1 MPPRTT
7 EIAMAAKPRA
17 RAPRGLD
24 KNAILDTAF
33 DMLAAHGES
42 GFSIRKLGA
51 KAGIDPMTVLHH
63 FGSKERLLRCIADR
77 ALTTVPLPPPTEDW
91 QHDLRGVAKAYRDLA
106 RRYPRLFHLHFRFHA
121 TGPADH
127 VTSEVVYRAMR
138 SAGLPDSEA
147 AGVGL
152 AFYAFVLGCGLAETE
167 GLLQPLTAAEEAE
180 LKALD
185 QATCP
190 ATLALIPAFKT
201 LNSSAAYAVAV
212 DAFIAGIALRSH
224 AACEAGPSLKE
235 SDKLQRSKD
244 RPAGR
249 SRAASVG

>member
-1 MPPRTT
+1 MV
-7 EIAMAAKPRA
+7 AKARP

-24 KNAILDTAF
+24 KNAILKAAF
-33 DMLAAHGES
+33 DLLAAQGET

-63 FGSKERLLRCIADR
+63 FGSKELLLRCIADR
-77 ALTTVPLPPPTEDW
+77 ALSTVMLPPPSEDW
-91 QHDLRGVAKAYRDLA
+91 QNDLRSVAGAYRDLA

-127 VTSEVVYRAMR
+127 ATSEVVYRAMR
-138 SAGLPDSEA
+138 GAGLPDAEA

-167 GLLQPLTAAEEAE
+167 GLMQPLTSGEEAE
-180 LKALD
+180 LRALD
-185 QATCP
+185 STHCQATV
-190 ATLALIPAFKT
+190 ALIPAFKT

-212 DAFIAGIALRSH
+212 EAFIAGIAVRGQGAGRQ
-224 AACEAGPSLKE
+224 AARTS
-235 SDKLQRSKD
+235 SKKI
-244 RPAGR
+244 PELGR
-249 SRAASVG
+249 SRAGGRARATSAA